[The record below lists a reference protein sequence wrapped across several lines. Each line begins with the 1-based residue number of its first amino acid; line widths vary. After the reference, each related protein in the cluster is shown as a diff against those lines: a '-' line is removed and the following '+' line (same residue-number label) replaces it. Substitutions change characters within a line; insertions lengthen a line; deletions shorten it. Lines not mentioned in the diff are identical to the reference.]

1 MSTAAV
7 LSDFF
12 TAALREARSERPAS
26 LASRI
31 PALDEL
37 TEGGFPVNALTE
49 LFIPHA
55 GIGEV
60 RMLLPALASLKHV
73 TWVLPCDSEAA
84 PYAPALADAGLDLDR
99 QLFSIPS
106 TPEEAFWCAEQ
117 AAASGETSAQSAR
130 SREGRCGPRKARH
143 GRALDGHDDLPHPPL
158 EHGLHAVPCRTP
170 SDAAAGQVR
179 HRTRSSYAT
188 RRILRPHAGSRRQSG
203 GKAPRSRPA
212 RMPPQS
218 ATGSR
223 LGPSLSRLL
232 NAALMLVHQG
242 VQLMNIATCAKTS
255 LKAVVSVPVGIR
267 LQELPSMVKS
277 LCAGIAGNADCSG
290 GELTLTLEGLDET
303 RRIVVSV
310 NNGSA
315 RAFTDVLTD
324 RLIRTP
330 IPGSLRRMT
339 LSLEPEISDLIRD
352 TPNASVPTGL
362 AARLQARLG
371 PGRVFRLSN
380 LDEGLPST
388 SSRLAPV
395 ADAFARKP
403 MSAPAGKADVRPT
416 MLLSDPLPLHASDDG
431 LAWRQE
437 SLRLVDGPV
446 RHADDSEIRD
456 YFVAESSSGRRVWLY
471 RTEDSDKTEVRWHL
485 HGFFS

>member
-117 AAASGETSAQSAR
+117 AAASGETSA
-130 SREGRCGPRKARH
+130 
-143 GRALDGHDDLPHPPL
+143 
-158 EHGLHAVPCRTP
+158 V
-170 SDAAAGQVR
+170 VVW
-179 HRTRSSYAT
+179 
-188 RRILRPHAGSRRQSG
+188 
-203 GKAPRSRPA
+203 
-212 RMPPQS
+212 
-218 ATGSR
+218 
-223 LGPSLSRLL
+223 L
-232 NAALMLVHQG
+232 N
-242 VQLMNIATCAKTS
+242 
-255 LKAVVSVPVGIR
+255 
-267 LQELPSMVKS
+267 
-277 LCAGIAGNADCSG
+277 
-290 GELTLTLEGLDET
+290 
-303 RRIVVSV
+303 
-310 NNGSA
+310 
-315 RAFTDVLTD
+315 
-324 RLIRTP
+324 
-330 IPGSLRRMT
+330 